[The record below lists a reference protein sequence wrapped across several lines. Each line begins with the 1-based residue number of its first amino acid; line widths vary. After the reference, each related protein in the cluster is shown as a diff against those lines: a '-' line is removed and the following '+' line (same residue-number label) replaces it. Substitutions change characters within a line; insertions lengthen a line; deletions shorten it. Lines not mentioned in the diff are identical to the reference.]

1 MRRKSIAFIN
11 EHPYCS
17 ETDTFPFPE
26 GFCCFGTLFAF
37 LLATIFLINM
47 KRNILLAAWMLFP
60 FVAFAQDDTSANE
73 RERLITLSEAIALA
87 RTQSVDAAVA
97 LNELKTAYWEYR
109 TFRADLLPEVNLN
122 GTLPNYN
129 KSYSRYQNSDGSYS
143 FVRNNTLGLS
153 GTLSV
158 DQNLWFTGG
167 KLSLASSLEY
177 IKQLGSGG
185 DKQFMS
191 VPVSLELTQPIF
203 GVNALKWNRRIEP
216 VRYAEAKAAFI
227 TATEE
232 VTMRTISYY
241 FNLLIAKEI
250 LKTAYQNK
258 ENADRLYEVAIA
270 KRKMG
275 QISENDLL
283 QLKLNA
289 LQSKA
294 DVTEAE
300 SNLNANMFQLR
311 SFLGLSEEVNLI
323 PTIPGQA
330 PAIDME
336 YNFVLNKALERNS
349 FAQNIR
355 RRQLEADYEVAIAR
369 GNLRS
374 IDLFASVGYTGQN
387 HTLST
392 AYQDL
397 LDNQIV
403 QVGVKVPILDWGK
416 RRGKVR
422 VAKSNREVVL
432 SRIRQEQMNFNQNI
446 FLLVS
451 NFNNQAQQL
460 NIAQEADDIAE
471 KRYKTS
477 VETFM
482 IGQISTL
489 DLNDAQNSKD
499 AARQKH
505 INELYHYW
513 YYFYQIR
520 SLTLWDFE
528 RNCELEADFE
538 EIVRK

>member
-1 MRRKSIAFIN
+1 
-11 EHPYCS
+11 
-17 ETDTFPFPE
+17 
-26 GFCCFGTLFAF
+26 
-37 LLATIFLINM
+37 
-47 KRNILLAAWMLFP
+47 MLFP
-60 FVAFAQDDTSANE
+60 FAAFAQNDTLTNE
-73 RERLITLSEAIALA
+73 RERLITLNEAIALA

-97 LNELKTAYWEYR
+97 LNELKTSYWEYR

-153 GTLSV
+153 GTLSI

-185 DKQFMS
+185 DKRFMS
-191 VPVSLELTQPIF
+191 VPVSLELSQPIF
-203 GVNALKWNRRIEP
+203 GVNNLKWNRRIEP

-227 TATEE
+227 TATEQ
-232 VTMRTISYY
+232 VTMKTITYF
-241 FNLLIAKEI
+241 FNLLLAKEN
-250 LKTAYQNK
+250 LKTAHQNK
-258 ENADRLYEVAIA
+258 VNADRLYEVAVA

-283 QLKLNA
+283 PN
-289 LQSKA
+289 S
-294 DVTEAE
+294 
-300 SNLNANMFQLR
+300 
-311 SFLGLSEEVNLI
+311 
-323 PTIPGQA
+323 A
-330 PAIDME
+330 PDMKME
-336 YNFVLNKALERNS
+336 YNLVLSKALDRNS

-355 RRQLEADYEVAIAR
+355 RRQLEADYEVATAR

-374 IDLFASVGYTGQN
+374 IDLFASVGYTGQDRDL
-387 HTLST
+387 TS
-392 AYQDL
+392 AYKGL

-432 SRIRQEQMNFNQNI
+432 SRIRQEQMDFNQDI
-446 FLLVS
+446 FLLVA

-460 NIAQEADDIAE
+460 GIAQEADGIAE

-489 DLNDAQNSKD
+489 DLNDAQKSKD
-499 AARQKH
+499 EARQKH
-505 INELYHYW
+505 ISELYYYW

-538 EIVRK
+538 EIVRD

>member
-1 MRRKSIAFIN
+1 MV
-11 EHPYCS
+11 H
-17 ETDTFPFPE
+17 
-26 GFCCFGTLFAF
+26 
-37 LLATIFLINM
+37 
-47 KRNILLAAWMLFP
+47 
-60 FVAFAQDDTSANE
+60 E
-73 RERLITLSEAIALA
+73 RDITLAEAIALA

-109 TFRADLLPEVNLN
+109 TFRADLLPEVNFT

-129 KSYSRYQNSDGSYS
+129 KSYSAYQNSDGSYS

-153 GTLSV
+153 GTLSI
-158 DQNLWFTGG
+158 DQNIWFTGG
-167 KLSLASSLEY
+167 KLSLASSLDY
-177 IKQLGSGG
+177 LKQLGSNG

-191 VPVSLELTQPIF
+191 VPISLELTQPIF
-203 GVNALKWNRRIEP
+203 GVNNLKWNRRIEP

-227 TATEE
+227 SATE
-232 VTMRTISYY
+232 VTMKTITY
-241 FNLLIAKEI
+241 FFQLLLAKEA
-250 LKTAYQNK
+250 LATAQQNK
-258 ENADRLYEVAIA
+258 ENSDRLYEVAIA

-289 LQSKA
+289 LQGKA

-300 SNLNANMFQLR
+300 SNLNAKMFQLR
-311 SFLGLSEEVNLI
+311 SFLGVSEQEGLNPVL
-323 PTIPGQA
+323 
-330 PAIDME
+330 PASVPNIKMAYD
-336 YNFVLNKALERNS
+336 YVLNKALERNS

-355 RRQLEADYEVAIAR
+355 RRQLEADYEVATAR

-387 HTLST
+387 QEFSS

-403 QVGVKVPILDWGK
+403 KVGVKIPILDWGK

-432 SRIRQEQMNFNQNI
+432 SKLRQEQMDFNQDI
-446 FLLVS
+446 FLLVA

-460 NIAQEADDIAE
+460 GIAAEADIIAE

-482 IGQISTL
+482 IGKISTL

-499 AARQKH
+499 EARQKH
-505 INELYHYW
+505 ISELYYYW
-513 YYFYQIR
+513 YYFYQLR

-528 RNCELEADFE
+528 RNTELEADFE
-538 EIVRK
+538 DIIKG